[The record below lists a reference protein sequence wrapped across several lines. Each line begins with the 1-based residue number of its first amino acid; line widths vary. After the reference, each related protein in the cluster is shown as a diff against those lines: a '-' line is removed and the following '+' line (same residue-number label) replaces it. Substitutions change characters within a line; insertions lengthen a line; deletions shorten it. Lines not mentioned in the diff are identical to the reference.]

1 MLIVFLYRK
10 SRVLSV
16 WRGNKYFCFLERVFL
31 RVDHGGSLGGL
42 WVLSLFDQLIS
53 H

>member
-16 WRGNKYFCFLERVFL
+16 WRGNKYFCFLERVFAE
-31 RVDHGGSLGGL
+31 GGSWRVTR
-42 WVLSLFDQLIS
+42 WVVGPFLV
-53 H
+53 